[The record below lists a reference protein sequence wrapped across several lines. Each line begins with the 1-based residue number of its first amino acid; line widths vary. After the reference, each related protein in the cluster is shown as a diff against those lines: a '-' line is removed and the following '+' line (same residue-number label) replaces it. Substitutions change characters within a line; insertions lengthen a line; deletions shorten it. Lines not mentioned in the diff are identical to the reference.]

1 MRGHALL
8 VLLLKLFLDSVSCS
22 DRGRNLTRGLEAGSV
37 WARPLVHQPR
47 LLVNPRLAR
56 GDALL
61 ALHRGELLGA
71 GRATRCASR
80 VAELGTGF
88 VKALLQ
94 GRVAA
99 TPGRNLVT
107 QSVVAALSCQVK
119 RVQRFGIGVDDTKRV
134 VCSRA
139 SR

>member
-1 MRGHALL
+1 M
-8 VLLLKLFLDSVSCS
+8 
-22 DRGRNLTRGLEAGSV
+22 TRGLEAGSV

-61 ALHRGELLGA
+61 ALLCGELLAA
-71 GRATRCASR
+71 GRATRFASR

-99 TPGRNLVT
+99 MQGSNLVT
-107 QSVVAALSCQVK
+107 QSVVTVLSC
-119 RVQRFGIGVDDTKRV
+119 
-134 VCSRA
+134 
-139 SR
+139 

>member
-1 MRGHALL
+1 MRGLALL
-8 VLLLKLFLDSVSCS
+8 ALLLKLFLDAVSCS
-22 DRGRNLTRGLEAGSV
+22 GRRRNLTRGLEAGSV
-37 WARPLVHQPR
+37 LARPLVHQPR
-47 LLVNPRLAR
+47 LFVNPHLAR

-61 ALHRGELLGA
+61 ALLCGELLAA
-71 GRATRCASR
+71 GRATRRASR

-88 VKALLQ
+88 VKALPQ

-99 TPGRNLVT
+99 TRGSNLVT
-107 QSVVAALSCQVK
+107 QSVVPALSCQEK
-119 RVQRFGIGVDDTKRV
+119 RVQRFGVVVDDTKRV

>member
-1 MRGHALL
+1 M
-8 VLLLKLFLDSVSCS
+8 
-22 DRGRNLTRGLEAGSV
+22 TRGLEAGSV
-37 WARPLVHQPR
+37 LVRPLVHQPR

-56 GDALL
+56 SDALL
-61 ALHRGELLGA
+61 ALLRGELLAA
-71 GRATRCASR
+71 GRATRRASR

-88 VKALLQ
+88 VKALPQ

-99 TPGRNLVT
+99 TRGSNLVT
-107 QSVVAALSCQVK
+107 QSVVPALSCQEK
-119 RVQRFGIGVDDTKRV
+119 RVQRFGVVVDDTKRV